1 VTNSQLKQL
10 VDALNVVFGGC
21 KVIPD
26 NEDESI
32 YVEARGAA
40 VAIYPD
46 VVTVETLMGP
56 HDVNGW
62 AVGSMDDE
70 GGFVEEHVTE
80 VFGDL
85 VTSTAALL
93 ADLIATEHLY
103 STGIAVSIQEEQYE

>member
-1 VTNSQLKQL
+1 MTNSQLKQL
-10 VDALNVVFGGC
+10 VDALNVVFGSC

-26 NEDESI
+26 EDHSI

-62 AVGSMDDE
+62 AVGTMDDE
-70 GGFVEEHVTE
+70 GEFVEEHVTD
-80 VFGDL
+80 VFGD
-85 VTSTAALL
+85 VIISTAALL

-103 STGIAVSIQEEQYE
+103 STGIAASIQEEQYE